1 MAAAVRY
8 EMYGS
13 AGDVAFRRVVQGV
26 ETGFDPRKEV
36 VVMARYR
43 WLFLALAIA
52 LVLVPACAKKQ
63 VAPVEKPMEEVAPTP
78 VVPPPID
85 QPPLVEEKP
94 VEIVL
99 SLEDVFFD
107 FDKYTISEEYKQVL
121 VKNAEIIM
129 ANPSK
134 RLLVEGYCDERGT
147 IEYNM
152 ALGEKR
158 AKAVVDFFATY
169 GIKQDRI
176 TWISYG
182 EERPFDTGH
191 DESAWAKNR
200 RAHLALQ

>member
-1 MAAAVRY
+1 MAADVRN
-8 EMYGS
+8 ERCVC
-13 AGDVAFRRVVQGV
+13 AGYTEFRRVVQRV

-36 VVMARYR
+36 IVMARYK

-63 VAPVEKPMEEVAPTP
+63 VAPVEKPMEEVTPTP
-78 VVPPPID
+78 VVPPPIE

-99 SLEDVFFD
+99 TLEDVFFD